1 MSWLPL
7 RTLLLAGSLSLL
19 LAAPAHAA
27 ADDAEGAPGA
37 PTALQED
44 LYLQAMRAL
53 SEGHADQ
60 ATDLLM
66 RFLEKEPQHAGA
78 WLDLAISQCELGH
91 GVEAERLFTEI
102 EQRFSPPQGIME
114 VIVGYRTRG
123 CIPFK
128 GTQRRMS
135 FSVSRGY
142 DSNANQGASSPY
154 FSTGSGD
161 NYTEWTL
168 TPEYL
173 PKPDRFVQATLDYSQ
188 NLNDKGLMAFA
199 QVRTRRHED
208 VHSQDTNALLLGL
221 EQQWQV
227 GDWRGRATAAFSA
240 MQLDHQYYQ
249 RQEQVQLRATPPVT
263 LPEKLDWSLTAGLS
277 HVTYPTRSNYDG
289 STLET
294 GTALTWRRRGF
305 QAYGSVGVQADHGQ
319 SGRLGGNRDGWYN
332 NLLLY
337 SIIDDRFSGQA
348 GWTRQV
354 WRSSKIYSPGLIDLV
369 RHQDTRQLSASVT
382 METGA
387 NHSLQLEWRGVRN
400 QENISLFQYNSRT
413 VQLTWRWDNF

>member
-1 MSWLPL
+1 MSRPL
-7 RTLLLAGSLSLL
+7 ACLLLTLSLL
-19 LAAPAHAA
+19 LAGAPAR
-27 ADDAEGAPGA
+27 ADDADTAPGA

-53 SEGHADQ
+53 ADGHAEQ

-91 GVEAERLFTEI
+91 GAEAERLFSEI
-102 EQRFSPPQGIME
+102 EQRFTPPPGIME

-128 GTQRRMS
+128 GTQRRW
-135 FSVSRGY
+135 SVSLSRGY
-142 DSNANQGASSPY
+142 DSNVNQGATSPY

-161 NYTEWTL
+161 SYTEWTL

-173 PKPDRFVQATLDYSQ
+173 PKPDRYAQATLDYTQ
-188 NLNDKGLMAFA
+188 NLNDKGLLAFA
-199 QVRTRRHED
+199 QLRTRVHDD
-208 VHSQDTNALLLGL
+208 VHSQDTNALLVGV
-221 EQQWQV
+221 EQQWKL
-227 GDWRGRATAAFSA
+227 GDWRGRASAALSA

-249 RQEQVQLRATPPVT
+249 RQEQFQLRATPPLT
-263 LPEKLDWSLTAGLS
+263 LPDKLDWSLTTGLS

-289 STLET
+289 STLEA
-294 GTALTWRRRGF
+294 GTALSWRRRSF
-305 QAYGSVGVQADHGQ
+305 QAYGALGVQTDHGQ

-332 NLLLY
+332 NVLLY
-337 SIIDDRFSGQA
+337 STFGERFSGQA

-354 WRSSKIYSPGLIDLV
+354 WRSSKLYSPGLIDLV
-369 RHQDTRQLSASVT
+369 RRQDTRQLSASVT
-382 METGA
+382 METGV
-387 NHSLQLEWRGVRN
+387 NHSLQLEWRGVHNR
-400 QENISLFQYNSRT
+400 ENISLFQYNSRT